1 MSILKDT
8 ALENKDAQEQWHK
21 TNEAFNHTSQILG
34 QLILNMESR
43 VLEKEEII
51 RDAGSISSKIQEIN
65 KVVDMVKDISHQTN
79 LLALNAAIEAARA
92 GEYGRGFSVV
102 AEEVGKLA
110 EITEEATVSINKM
123 VEEFGEDINNLL
135 NGLNQGII
143 EEEKDSNLAKNT
155 QQSFEETNSSLET
168 VINTIDATDEK
179 LERQIQEMD
188 TIINNLKV
196 ISNISEGTVSATQ
209 EISATVEE
217 QTSSM
222 DNINN
227 NANNLDRMT
236 RDLEGMIEEHSKV
249 VVDKKNIK

>member
-92 GEYGRGFSVV
+92 GEYGRGDFQ
-102 AEEVGKLA
+102 L
-110 EITEEATVSINKM
+110 
-123 VEEFGEDINNLL
+123 
-135 NGLNQGII
+135 
-143 EEEKDSNLAKNT
+143 
-155 QQSFEETNSSLET
+155 
-168 VINTIDATDEK
+168 
-179 LERQIQEMD
+179 
-188 TIINNLKV
+188 
-196 ISNISEGTVSATQ
+196 
-209 EISATVEE
+209 
-217 QTSSM
+217 
-222 DNINN
+222 
-227 NANNLDRMT
+227 
-236 RDLEGMIEEHSKV
+236 
-249 VVDKKNIK
+249 